1 MFIKESAEV
10 TKVQSTSVFLNTLR
24 LKSISY
30 TETEKYYGVLS
41 DLQKIRIKKCPTGY
55 LGRMVSY
62 KFTRKGKL

>member
-41 DLQKIRIKKCPTGY
+41 DLQ
-55 LGRMVSY
+55 
-62 KFTRKGKL
+62 